1 MIRFLARRL
10 AHGAVVMFLVL
21 FGVFMLFFSGSP
33 ESVARRLAGRQATQD
48 EVQHVFHDLGL
59 DRPILEQFWIFAKGA
74 VLHGDLGTDY
84 YHGVPVTTLLKQD
97 APVTISLVAGGAVI
111 WLVVGVASGVLSAVR
126 PRSIADRT
134 STGLALLFQSV
145 PAFLLGLTLINLLF
159 YQLTVR
165 GLAWFPAG
173 GYVPIT
179 QSPFEWARHLIL
191 PWLTIALISAATYTR
206 LSRTSMLEVLGEDYI
221 RTARAKGLGEWRVLI
236 RHALRSALTP
246 VLTQFGVDVAIALG
260 GAILTESVFGLPGL
274 GRESVQA
281 INNQDLPVIL
291 GVVIVA
297 SAAVVLANI
306 AVDVLYAFLD
316 PRVKLH

>member
-1 MIRFLARRL
+1 VIRFVARRL
-10 AHGAVVMFLVL
+10 THGVVVMFFVL
-21 FGVFMLFFSGSP
+21 FGVFMLFFGGSP

-48 EVQHVFHDLGL
+48 QVQRVFHDLGL
-59 DRPILEQFWIFAKGA
+59 DRPLLEQFSTFVKGI
-74 VLHGDLGTDY
+74 VTRGDLGTDY

-97 APVTISLVAGGAVI
+97 APVTISLVVGGAVL
-111 WLVVGVASGVLSAVR
+111 WLVIGVASGVLSAVR

-159 YQLTVR
+159 YQLTVH

-206 LSRTSMLEVLGEDYI
+206 LSRTAMLEVLGEDYI
-221 RTARAKGLGEWRVLI
+221 RTARAKGLREWRVLT

-306 AVDVLYAFLD
+306 VVDVLYALLD